1 MIFKVLFL
9 SSLLLSA
16 LSLSVEAMAAN
27 APKSGEY
34 DELMLARNP
43 STSMISGY
51 FRSETGGGG
60 FSCIFYFSGKLKS
73 GAAEIESYFPETPN
87 ETIAGLITVNS
98 AESVAVKLKEEHGG
112 CSNVQHFADAD
123 QPAKFSM
130 SKVHA
135 NWLEIRVVKSEQSNF
150 FASPKGKK
158 PLKAYLVKGNAVG
171 VVENH
176 PDWVKVDYP
185 GTLKTTTGWIRRSD
199 LY

>member
-1 MIFKVLFL
+1 MIFKLLIL

-16 LSLSVEAMAAN
+16 MSLSAEAMAAN

-60 FSCIFYFSGKLKS
+60 FSCIFYLSGKLKS
-73 GAAEIESYFPETPN
+73 GAAEIETYFPETPN
-87 ETIAGLITVNS
+87 EKISGLLTVNS
-98 AESVAVKLKEEHGG
+98 ADSVTLKLKEEHGG
-112 CSNVQHFADAD
+112 CPNVQHFADAD

-135 NWLEIRVVKSEQSNF
+135 NWVEIRVVKAEKSNF

-158 PLKAYLVKGNAVG
+158 PLKTYLVRGNAVG
-171 VVENH
+171 VVDNQ
-176 PDWVKVDYP
+176 PDWVRVDYP
-185 GTLKTTTGWIRRSD
+185 GSSKATSGWIRRAD